1 MSNRYAF
8 VTFIYPGIEK
18 YFSYFIESLYKQSDT
33 DFDLIVHNDGVED
46 VGKYFNSPSFP
57 VKIVESGKK
66 DLFGM
71 RIWTFDYCLKNGYTH
86 LILGDS
92 DDYFASNRIEVNK
105 ELLIKYDIVV
115 NDISLVNSDGVIYET
130 RVFSRRIYHNSLISF
145 ADIADYNFIGF
156 TNSAFSIEALKF
168 FNACSTNS
176 KVVDWFFFS
185 ILLLKGKSMI
195 FTTDTVS
202 FYRQHESNIAGL
214 RYFNEDLD
222 IEKQEILNN
231 IKRVHN
237 ASIAK
242 FKNQNI
248 ESTYDMSNIIKKIK
262 FWWEN

>member
-8 VTFIYPGIEK
+8 VTFIYPGSEK
-18 YFSYFIESLYKQSDT
+18 YFSYFMESLCKQSDT
-33 DFDLIVHNDGVED
+33 NFDLIVHNDGVEGI
-46 VGKYFNSPSFP
+46 GKYLNLSSFP
-57 VKIVESGKK
+57 VRIVESGKK

-71 RIWTFDYCLKNGYTH
+71 RIWTFNYCLKNGYTH

-92 DDYFASNRIEVNK
+92 DDYFATNRIEVNK

-115 NDISLVNSDGVIYET
+115 NDVSLVNSDGVIYES

-145 ADIADYNFIGF
+145 ADITDYNFIGF
-156 TNSAFSIEALKF
+156 TNSAFSIEVL
-168 FNACSTNS
+168 NLINDCSTNS

-202 FYRQHESNIAGL
+202 FYRRHESNIAGL
-214 RYFNEDLD
+214 RYFNEKLD
-222 IEKQEILNN
+222 IEKLEILNN

-242 FKNQNI
+242 FKNQNV
-248 ESTYDMSNIIKKIK
+248 EHTFDNGGTSKNIK
-262 FWWEN
+262 FWWED